1 MPLTPETRLGTYEI
15 LGPLGA
21 GGMGEVYRAKDLRLG
36 REVAVKVLPSEVA
49 SSPDRL
55 ARFER
60 EARTV
65 AGLNHPNIVVLHSI
79 EEEDGIRFLTME
91 LVEGQSLSRLVTP
104 GGLPLSRV
112 LDLSI
117 PLTDALVAAHER
129 GVIHRDLKPANIMVT
144 RDGRVKVLDFG
155 LAKIALMEEP
165 ARLETIAATVE
176 SPLSGEGQVMGTVP
190 YMAPEQLRGEA
201 MDARSDLFALG
212 IILYAL
218 TTGRRPFTG
227 DSSAEITS
235 SILRD
240 TPEPLTRVRS
250 DLPGDLGRIVSHCLE
265 KNPRERVQTA
275 LDVGNALR
283 RLRKVLERGEPEKPA
298 SDDKVASIAVLPF
311 VNRSASAEDE
321 YFSEGLADELLNVLA
336 KIKGLRVSARASSFH
351 FKGKDTPLGEI
362 GRALNVATVLDGSV
376 RKAGSRV
383 RISVQLVKVSDGY
396 HLWSETYD
404 RTLEDIFAVQDD
416 IAQSVVKELGG
427 TLLAERREGP
437 NTSPRTELAPLSK
450 QRTYDSESYDLYL
463 RGRYLFGA
471 SDDGPVRAQ
480 ELFRSAIER
489 SPQFALAYFG
499 LGESYVVQSWLGSR
513 DREITVSQAKGALA
527 KALEL
532 DDQLCEARVL
542 AGQVKL
548 YFDWDWDG
556 AERDHVRAID
566 LNPGSDLAHREYGC
580 FLSLM
585 GRFDEGL
592 CAARKAQ
599 ILDPLSVN
607 ATHEVGYQLLVLG
620 RLNEAAVEFRKAI
633 DLNPTWVWGNIKLG
647 ITYSLMGE
655 HEKAMA
661 CVRRAD
667 ELMGGARGRPLTQ
680 SWLAAIESG
689 AGDPAR
695 ARSAVVWLEEQS
707 RTEYVD
713 PLAIAWLYQVL
724 GDHDAMFASLERGYE
739 VRAPGMVFLVQAK
752 RFLWRDLSADA
763 RYESLLLRMG
773 LAGGRSR

>member
-1 MPLTPETRLGTYEI
+1 
-15 LGPLGA
+15 
-21 GGMGEVYRAKDLRLG
+21 
-36 REVAVKVLPSEVA
+36 
-49 SSPDRL
+49 
-55 ARFER
+55 
-60 EARTV
+60 
-65 AGLNHPNIVVLHSI
+65 
-79 EEEDGIRFLTME
+79 
-91 LVEGQSLSRLVTP
+91 
-104 GGLPLSRV
+104 
-112 LDLSI
+112 
-117 PLTDALVAAHER
+117 
-129 GVIHRDLKPANIMVT
+129 
-144 RDGRVKVLDFG
+144 
-155 LAKIALMEEP
+155 
-165 ARLETIAATVE
+165 ATVE

-212 IILYAL
+212 IILYELIA
-218 TTGRRPFTG
+218 GVRPFTG

-250 DLPGDLGRIVSHCLE
+250 DLSVDLGRIVSHCLE

-283 RLRKVLERGEPEKPA
+283 RLRKILERGEPEKPA
-298 SDDKVASIAVLPF
+298 SDDTVASIAVLPF
-311 VNRSASAEDE
+311 VNRSSSAEDE
-321 YFSEGLADELLNVLA
+321 YFSEGLADEILNVLA
-336 KIKGLRVSARASSFH
+336 KIEGLRVSARASSFH

-404 RTLEDIFAVQDD
+404 QTLEDIFAVQDD

-427 TLLAERREGP
+427 TLLAERQDAP
-437 NTSPRTELAPLSK
+437 ALSPRAEPAIVSK
-450 QRTYDSESYDLYL
+450 KRTYDSESYDLYL

-480 ELFRSAIER
+480 ELFRRAIER

-542 AGQVKL
+542 AGQIKL
-548 YFDWDWDG
+548 YVDWDG
-556 AERDHVRAID
+556 NGAEQEHRAAID

-585 GRFDEGL
+585 GKFDDGL
-592 CAARKAQ
+592 RTARKAQ

-607 ATHEVGYQLLVLG
+607 ATHEVGYQLLALG
-620 RLNEAAVEFRKAI
+620 RLDEAAIEFQKAI
-633 DLNPTWVWGNIKLG
+633 DLNPTWIWGNIKLG
-647 ITYSLMGE
+647 MSYWQMGD
-655 HEKAMA
+655 HGRAMA

-667 ELMGGARGRPLTQ
+667 ELMGGAHGRPLTQ
-680 SWLAAIESG
+680 SWLAVIEAR
-689 AGDPAR
+689 AGNPAR
-695 ARSAVVWLEEQS
+695 ARSAVARLEE
-707 RTEYVD
+707 
-713 PLAIAWLYQVL
+713 
-724 GDHDAMFASLERGYE
+724 
-739 VRAPGMVFLVQAK
+739 
-752 RFLWRDLSADA
+752 
-763 RYESLLLRMG
+763 
-773 LAGGRSR
+773 RSRAEY